1 MTANFSP
8 SSTFLMLPPE
18 IRNNIYS
25 FIFDNHH
32 IHIRCLP
39 DFKRKNVPETHSRFY
54 HEVIASAAPPPGPS
68 THTSDTIL
76 KSFRTEQIPQLWR
89 VCRQLYL
96 ETANLPFSP
105 ENAFS
110 FEDASVLERFIS
122 SAKPEQIQNITK
134 LWLPNKTHSVVAL
147 ACEALKKNLRVVY
160 IRSRVQSLK
169 VQAESKA
176 RLFNM
181 EWLRIGWELAAEREA
196 VKDLVACWSP
206 LVKLEVRES

>member
-1 MTANFSP
+1 M
-8 SSTFLMLPPE
+8 
-18 IRNNIYS
+18 
-25 FIFDNHH
+25 
-32 IHIRCLP
+32 
-39 DFKRKNVPETHSRFY
+39 
-54 HEVIASAAPPPGPS
+54 
-68 THTSDTIL
+68 
-76 KSFRTEQIPQLWR
+76 
-89 VCRQLYL
+89 
-96 ETANLPFSP
+96 
-105 ENAFS
+105 
-110 FEDASVLERFIS
+110 
-122 SAKPEQIQNITK
+122 
-134 LWLPNKTHSVVAL
+134 VAL